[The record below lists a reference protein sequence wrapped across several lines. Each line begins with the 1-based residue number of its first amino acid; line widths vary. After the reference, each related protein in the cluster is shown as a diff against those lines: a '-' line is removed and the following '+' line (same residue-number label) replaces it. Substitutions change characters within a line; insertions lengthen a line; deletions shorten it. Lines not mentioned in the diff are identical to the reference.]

1 MIHLKSFLQV
11 ALLSFA
17 AITAELAF
25 ASNQIIV
32 EKEKGIILYNQLKL
46 TLAIPHLKIAA
57 DGGDDEAQ
65 YYLAEILRKKKKY
78 MTPEAQG
85 AYEASALNGNIYS
98 MIRLAASSN
107 DLCVTMKNCPA
118 GQKTP
123 AEWKKI
129 ALEKAEAAASKGD
142 AEAMYL
148 MFRLSGEDKWLDRS
162 AEAGYALAQYRL
174 ATSYRSGKGFF
185 LLPSKRA
192 EAVERLMKASAEG
205 GYPLGMM
212 GYVEILAS
220 KKQYDLLR
228 FWNQKAAESG
238 YASAVFGYG
247 SYLSKTPS
255 EFAFP
260 YDPVKSY
267 ALIFSL
273 LELDGGGGMHDYA
286 SDILPEISEK
296 LTPEQIEQ
304 AKQISKEWKVT
315 HPPLSYFPDKL

>member
-1 MIHLKSFLQV
+1 MRANWFITFLTALSFSALATELTPDQQV
-11 ALLSFA
+11 AKTQGLVF
-17 AITAELAF
+17 
-25 ASNQIIV
+25 
-32 EKEKGIILYNQLKL
+32 YNQFKT
-46 TLAIPHLKIAA
+46 TLAIPKLKIAA
-57 DGGDDEAQ
+57 DAGDQEAQ
-65 YYLAEILRKKKKY
+65 YYLGEAIVRKSKHI
-78 MTPEAQG
+78 TSEAQG
-85 AYEASALNGNIYS
+85 AYEASALDGNIYS
-98 MIRLAASSN
+98 MIRLATSSD

-118 GQKTP
+118 AQKTP
-123 AEWKKI
+123 AEWKEI
-129 ALEKAEAAASKGD
+129 ALEKAQAAASKGD

-148 MFRLSGEDKWLDRS
+148 MFRLSGEDKWLERS

-174 ATSYRSGKGFF
+174 ATAYRSGKSFF
-185 LLPSKRA
+185 LPPSKRA

-212 GYVEILAS
+212 GYVEVLAS
-220 KKQYDLLR
+220 NKQFDLLR

-247 SYLSKTPS
+247 SYLSKKPS

-304 AKQISKEWKVT
+304 AKQISKEWKAT

>member
-1 MIHLKSFLQV
+1 
-11 ALLSFA
+11 
-17 AITAELAF
+17 
-25 ASNQIIV
+25 
-32 EKEKGIILYNQLKL
+32 
-46 TLAIPHLKIAA
+46 
-57 DGGDDEAQ
+57 
-65 YYLAEILRKKKKY
+65 
-78 MTPEAQG
+78 
-85 AYEASALNGNIYS
+85 
-98 MIRLAASSN
+98 
-107 DLCVTMKNCPA
+107 MKNCPA
-118 GQKTP
+118 AQKTP
-123 AEWKKI
+123 AEWKQI
-129 ALEKAEAAASKGD
+129 ALEKAHAAASKGD

-148 MFRLSGEDKWLDRS
+148 MFRLSGDDKWLERS

-174 ATSYRSGKGFF
+174 ATAYRSGKGFF
-185 LLPSKRA
+185 LPPSKRA
-192 EAVERLMKASAEG
+192 EAVERLMKASSEG

-212 GYVEILAS
+212 GYVEVLAS
-220 KKQYDLLR
+220 NKQFDLLR

-247 SYLSKTPS
+247 SYLSKVPS

-286 SDILPEISEK
+286 SDKLPEISEK

-304 AKQISKEWKVT
+304 AKQISKEWKAT